1 MRPEAAADAA
11 PAAPRP
17 GPPRPAPGTAAKP
30 RVAPAPTLG
39 CPVPDP
45 RVAPAPSP
53 PCGERGGM
61 SAAASAE
68 MIETPPVLNF
78 EEIDYKEIEVEEV
91 SEGPA
96 VPLAPRAQ
104 PAWPRHAD
112 PAVLLPGT
120 ALRRGPRRLRGCAGM
135 PRPPRCT

>member
-1 MRPEAAADAA
+1 
-11 PAAPRP
+11 
-17 GPPRPAPGTAAKP
+17 
-30 RVAPAPTLG
+30 
-39 CPVPDP
+39 
-45 RVAPAPSP
+45 
-53 PCGERGGM
+53 M

-96 VPLAPRAQ
+96 VPLAPRAR

-112 PAVLLPGT
+112 PAVLLPAAGA
-120 ALRRGPRRLRGCAGM
+120 ALRRGPRRLRGCAAT
-135 PRPPRCT
+135 PPVYLCGGSVLPWMLQRLAPANKGGLAGSGGASLLLPALLLDT